1 MASDPTRE
9 SLEALAAETAYESGD
24 HARIAELADKLD
36 LDSLAVLDRLASHTA
51 KRALRQASITEQHL
65 VEKDAAAASASAAHA
80 AALAAISGALTARA
94 VYIDSVLQRLAE
106 AEAEGWLE
114 E

>member
-1 MASDPTRE
+1 MTADPTRE
-9 SLEALAAETAYESGD
+9 SLEALAAETAYFEGID
-24 HARIAELADKLD
+24 HARIAELAGKLD
-36 LDSLAVLDRLASHTA
+36 LDSLAVLDRLASDGA

-65 VEKDAAAASASAAHA
+65 AGKDPVSAAASAAHA
-80 AALAAISGALTARA
+80 SALAAIAQALTARA
-94 VYIDSVLQRLAE
+94 AYIDRVLARL